1 MCTRN
6 TQLVGGRNWLNGWQ
20 EHRTLVNCLE
30 QTWTHWS
37 AWTVNGHPMPSH
49 AIRLCKIAYCNA
61 TRSQPLERLA
71 VFADLKGTWFRC
83 FQMFVYAIVH
93 ANALKNEQFAVL
105 SATSFEFRHKLC
117 HVLITEWQAFWWLQN
132 HADITNYCNLLQW
145 YWKVLES
152 DGKPWKTADVGVV
165 PGICFPGR
173 EAWMLSLPWK
183 PPGLVALP
191 SLWNMKQWCN
201 RFGKNS
207 GKLISTRF

>member
-1 MCTRN
+1 M
-6 TQLVGGRNWLNGWQ
+6 
-20 EHRTLVNCLE
+20 
-30 QTWTHWS
+30 
-37 AWTVNGHPMPSH
+37 
-49 AIRLCKIAYCNA
+49 AIPCCNA

-83 FQMFVYAIVH
+83 FQMFVYAIVY
-93 ANALKNEQFAVL
+93 ANALNI
-105 SATSFEFRHKLC
+105 FEKWTIC
-117 HVLITEWQAFWWLQN
+117 CPI
-132 HADITNYCNLLQW
+132 CNILRVQTQIVPCFDYWVAGFLMASKSCW
-145 YWKVLES
+145 YYRLLES

-165 PGICFPGR
+165 SGICFPGR

-191 SLWNMKQWCN
+191 SLWNMKQWCI